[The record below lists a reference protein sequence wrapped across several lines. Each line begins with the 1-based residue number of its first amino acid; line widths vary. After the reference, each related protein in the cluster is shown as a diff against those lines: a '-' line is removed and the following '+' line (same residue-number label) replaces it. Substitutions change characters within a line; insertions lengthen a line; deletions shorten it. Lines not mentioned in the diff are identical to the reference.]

1 MRSRAQISREGNR
14 IKGWFSLFVI
24 EEQCLVKFDKS
35 VENELPEDKEEDED
49 LKEKEKKNKARLRT
63 RGPYRKAHADW

>member
-1 MRSRAQISREGNR
+1 
-14 IKGWFSLFVI
+14 
-24 EEQCLVKFDKS
+24 LVKTDKS
-35 VENELPEDKEEDED
+35 VEEELPEDEKEDED

>member
-1 MRSRAQISREGNR
+1 
-14 IKGWFSLFVI
+14 
-24 EEQCLVKFDKS
+24 LVKPDKS
-35 VENELPEDKEEDED
+35 AENELPEDREEDEN